1 LLDPSGSC
9 DREVISMLATGLL
22 LAVAFAAATTYIL
35 LRRPRVPPMEQRK
48 RALAALRDLAEQPRP
63 QLVDPV
69 PPPSYP
75 TEHVRILEQV
85 PPGAR
90 PRRRTPARRPA
101 ARQRNGHKPRKAA
114 PTTRPL
120 ADRPTIAVCPSPA
133 FAEGDEPAVRLL
145 DPAISVEATRVVVPE
160 PDAGVAEAVVV
171 ASPADEVQLDRPRSR
186 LPLSRLRLGT
196 PGVVAA
202 VAALT
207 LGTILAVAYSN
218 QGSSSG
224 RARAGRVVS
233 APPPTAASTTVPA
246 PTTTVPVAA
255 VPVATVPIVARSTNG
270 ATVSVRSP
278 SSLTLQA
285 TGACWIEVDDATGHT
300 LFSGTL
306 HAGQQQQIA
315 ISGPLVLHLGY
326 TPAVIISVNSTKLDL
341 SGLSQTASLSVQTL

>member
-1 LLDPSGSC
+1 
-9 DREVISMLATGLL
+9 MLATGLL

-35 LRRPRVPPMEQRK
+35 LRRPRVAPMEQRK
-48 RALAALRDLAEQPRP
+48 RALAALRDLSAQPRP
-63 QLVDPV
+63 ELVDPV
-69 PPPSYP
+69 PPPSYS
-75 TEHVRILEQV
+75 TEHVRILEQE

-114 PTTRPL
+114 PNTRPL
-120 ADRPTIAVCPSPA
+120 VDRPTIAICPSPA
-133 FAEGDEPAVRLL
+133 FADGDEPAVRLL
-145 DPAISVEATRVVVPE
+145 DPAIPVAAARVVVPE
-160 PDAGVAEAVVV
+160 PDEGDGEALVV
-171 ASPADEVQLDRPRSR
+171 ASTAGEAELDRPRSGS
-186 LPLSRLRLGT
+186 PLSRLPLGT
-196 PGVVAA
+196 PAVVAA

-218 QGSSSG
+218 EGSSSSG
-224 RARAGRVVS
+224 RSRARVVT
-233 APPPTAASTTVPA
+233 APPTTAARRTVSA

-255 VPVATVPIVARSTNG
+255 VPVATMPIVARSTNG

-285 TGACWIEVDDATGHT
+285 TGACWIEVDDAAGHT